1 VDGLDEV
8 TALVKQY
15 AVIESIYFRRTDV
28 TLQKE
33 SAKAVIKLY
42 YNILEYQAKAICHFG
57 FKTGY
62 RMVRNMLKIDDWNG
76 LLVTVKSSDISC
88 RRFIHIF
95 DSIDYRKGM
104 NTIEGLLEAQAPK
117 IQEILEAVRK
127 LLLYSEGLDKSSK
140 LSEPSFMVPF
150 YRDAHFVGR
159 GDLIE
164 TIDKIFGSQHRAA
177 LVGLGGVG

>member
-1 VDGLDEV
+1 MDGLDEI

-15 AVIESIYFRRTDV
+15 AVIESIYFQRTGV

-33 SAKAVIKLY
+33 SAEAVIKLY
-42 YNILEYQAKAICHFG
+42 YNILEYQAKAICHFVS
-57 FKTGY
+57 KTGY
-62 RMVRNMLKIDDWNG
+62 RMLRNMLKIDDWSG
-76 LLVTVKSSDISC
+76 LLATVKSSEISC

-95 DSIDYRKGM
+95 DSMDYRKGM
-104 NTIEGLLEAQAPK
+104 NTIEGLLEAQAPQ

-127 LLLYSEGLDKSSK
+127 LLSHSEGLEKSSK
-140 LSEPSFMVPF
+140 LSKPSFMVPF
-150 YRDAHFVGR
+150 YRDADFVGR

-164 TIDKIFGSQHRAA
+164 AIDKILGSQHRAA